1 MEEQANPYA
10 APQSQPMVAA
20 AVGAVARA
28 QLKPRIVSA
37 SRWLRFANL
46 VIDQLMLVLI
56 GFAAWL
62 VCVVAAEDFGVTG
75 GLEFLQSVHPVLLDI
90 GLTFGYYLL
99 LEATTS
105 RTIGKLL
112 TGTVV
117 VNEKGG
123 KPTVG
128 QIARRSLAR
137 WIPFEA
143 FSFFSQER
151 RGFHDRL
158 PGTYVVKARWRA
170 SAA

>member
-10 APQSQPMVAA
+10 APQSQPMAPAVVA
-20 AVGAVARA
+20 AVARA
-28 QLKPRIVSA
+28 NPKPRIVSA
-37 SRWLRFANL
+37 PRWLRFANL
-46 VIDQLMLVLI
+46 IIDQLMLVII
-56 GFAAWL
+56 GFTVWL
-62 VCVVAAEDFGVTG
+62 VCVVAAEDYGITG
-75 GLEFLQSVHPVLLDI
+75 GLEFLRGVPPVLLDI

-105 RTIGKLL
+105 RTVGKLV
-112 TGTVV
+112 TGTFV

-123 KPTVG
+123 KPTFG
-128 QIARRSLAR
+128 QIVGRSFAR

-158 PGTYVVKARWRA
+158 PGTYVVKTRGRA